1 MIKIDRNM
9 SQKWQIVSE
18 IYNDN
23 ISVFV
28 GFILWITDF
37 FIWLQPVS

>member
-9 SQKWQIVSE
+9 SDIGQIVCE

-28 GFILWITDF
+28 GFIVWITNF